1 MIMTKKLKLIFL
13 SFSILIGAL
22 SGLNLKSSAAVT
34 TGADIYCV
42 MRLGGNAHEKSWLA
56 AYTNI
61 KRQRS
66 GIFKTSPKQAAN
78 MIVEQVVADQNKY
91 SECTQFLGDLYTS
104 ETTPKPT
111 ESLESMTTDP
121 DILNYSPSNIENNE
135 DRYSY

>member
-1 MIMTKKLKLIFL
+1 MSKKWKLSIL
-13 SFSILIGAL
+13 TFSIIFGSINA
-22 SGLNLKSSAAVT
+22 LNLRGYAGVT

-42 MRLGGNAHEKSWLA
+42 MRMGGNPHERSWIA

-78 MIVEQVVADQNKY
+78 MIVEQVVADQGKY

-104 ETTPKPT
+104 DTTPKPT
-111 ESLESMTTDP
+111 ASMESMTTDEE
-121 DILNYSPSNIENNE
+121 ILNYSPSNRESSP